1 MNICRK
7 GAGVAV
13 RRFHSQTPEDASLT
27 QHEPSLA
34 QRAVADMYEEA
45 RDLIWQAHTPPPL
58 VKDSDDEDGGIEA
71 EWAAEEEERRVRRV
85 MADCTAWERSY
96 LERNSPDYDPYDY

>member
-1 MNICRK
+1 MSGGGLVKFGPWAVVLLWGDIKDVTNIPRK
-7 GAGVAV
+7 GRQTAV
-13 RRFHSQTPEDASLT
+13 RRSRSRTPEDASLT

-45 RDLIWQAHTPPPL
+45 RDPIWQACTPSPL

-71 EWAAEEEERRVRRV
+71 EWAEEE
-85 MADCTAWERSY
+85 
-96 LERNSPDYDPYDY
+96 